1 MQVVGWI
8 VETDLLVSLQTSL
21 DDIPHPSHLARSYE
35 ETNSSLISCVEMTGV
50 SSIGCKVLQSCREK

>member
-1 MQVVGWI
+1 MGWI
-8 VETDLLVSLQTSL
+8 VVTDLLVSFTDLSL

-35 ETNSSLISCVEMTGV
+35 ETNSSLVSCVEMAGV